1 MFSGRLAPPQSQQ
14 WNNRRIGSV
23 DAVVAGDAFNSAT
36 IFSSIQVFK
45 NGFNDH
51 VGIAKV
57 AFPRR
62 TIVREGRHVTAFYWT
77 GTLSWLAR
85 TFFFQLSPM

>member
-1 MFSGRLAPPQSQQ
+1 MRWSL
-14 WNNRRIGSV
+14 
-23 DAVVAGDAFNSAT
+23 GDAFN
-36 IFSSIQVFK
+36 IGHNLFFNSSLQ

-57 AFPRR
+57 AFHDVLSS
-62 TIVREGRHVTAFYWT
+62 VRASRDSHFIGLVHCHA
-77 GTLSWLAR
+77 LAR

>member
-1 MFSGRLAPPQSQQ
+1 LVTLSIL
-14 WNNRRIGSV
+14 
-23 DAVVAGDAFNSAT
+23 AT

-62 TIVREGRHVTAFYWT
+62 TIVREGRHVTRFIGLVHCHGLREPSSSVVT
-77 GTLSWLAR
+77 HVG
-85 TFFFQLSPM
+85 

>member
-1 MFSGRLAPPQSQQ
+1 MRWSL
-14 WNNRRIGSV
+14 
-23 DAVVAGDAFNSAT
+23 GDAFN
-36 IFSSIQVFK
+36 IGHNLFFNSSLQ

-62 TIVREGRHVTAFYWT
+62 TIVREGVT
-77 GTLSWLAR
+77 
-85 TFFFQLSPM
+85 